1 MTNGPRRAAAVLG
14 GLALLAALQP
24 PPAAAADPPAP
35 AGGIA
40 WAECPPELL
49 DLIPGDDHLYDC
61 ATLDVPRD
69 HADPGGPETAID
81 LVRRRAADPD
91 RRIGPLVLA
100 SGGPGVP
107 GAVHAAY
114 APSLFQQEVL
124 DRFDLVGYNPRGW
137 RADCF
142 DSAEQEQELLA
153 RLDPAPLGGD
163 GVEQALAAHRELGEA
178 CARNEGELLPHLS
191 STAAAH
197 DLDLVRAALGEE
209 RLNFFGMSQAGLI
222 GTVYADLYPERVR
235 ALVLDSPVDAT
246 RRTTRPLEYDRARAQ
261 GHEEALGAAL
271 ELCAEAGDRCPFGGG
286 DPRAA
291 MTEIRDRL
299 YQGPVEM
306 PDGEVVTLGKLVT
319 ELRSALGVMPA
330 LSPVPLDGV
339 FQRLAELHG
348 QAGGPPSGAPGPA
361 APGPGGGAGAAA
373 YPTDNRSAFYGIN
386 CADRPYP
393 ADQGEVEPA
402 ARQWE
407 QEYPVFGRAQAYEQF
422 PACASWPAPPE
433 SPYPGPS
440 EPRTEEPPLVLSNR
454 HDAPTPP
461 AFAERMAGA
470 LDGRLIVV
478 EDAFGH
484 GALGTSRCAD
494 DAVTAYLTRL
504 QAPPE
509 ESVCAPDDAP
519 WPEGSA

>member
-1 MTNGPRRAAAVLG
+1 MRPQR
-14 GLALLAALQP
+14 
-24 PPAAAADPPAP
+24 
-35 AGGIA
+35 
-40 WAECPPELL
+40 
-49 DLIPGDDHLYDC
+49 
-61 ATLDVPRD
+61 
-69 HADPGGPETAID
+69 
-81 LVRRRAADPD
+81 
-91 RRIGPLVLA
+91 
-100 SGGPGVP
+100 
-107 GAVHAAY
+107 
-114 APSLFQQEVL
+114 
-124 DRFDLVGYNPRGW
+124 
-137 RADCF
+137 
-142 DSAEQEQELLA
+142 
-153 RLDPAPLGGD
+153 
-163 GVEQALAAHRELGEA
+163 
-178 CARNEGELLPHLS
+178 GELLPHLS

-348 QAGGPPSGAPGPA
+348 QAGGPPSGAPGPGA
-361 APGPGGGAGAAA
+361 APAPPRTRPTTAAPSTGSTAPTGPTPPTRGGGA
-373 YPTDNRSAFYGIN
+373 
-386 CADRPYP
+386 
-393 ADQGEVEPA
+393 A